1 MELLATDEELWK
13 GVGKHKYITRGRNM
27 RSEELNTA
35 AIEAKTNTARMWDIK
50 AHYMP
55 LIEGLAK
62 YNNNEAHFIDNCYRK
77 VEYTVRS
84 FDIEKGSFD
93 GRAKTYIYQSVR
105 YYCSERGRKCK
116 VLQLVGEELDAID
129 RMDLVV

>member
-1 MELLATDEELWK
+1 MRQPKSSRKVELLATDEELWK

-84 FDIEKGSFD
+84 FDIEKGASMEE
-93 GRAKTYIYQSVR
+93 RRHIYTRVCVIIAVR
-105 YYCSERGRKCK
+105 EEESARYCS
-116 VLQLVGEELDAID
+116 
-129 RMDLVV
+129 